1 MLFRS
6 PVPNIST
13 MFSFL
18 IQQETQL
25 CGPIDGS
32 LMEVE
37 KGPKVEEA
45 EIIVSSM
52 EVEAITCEEAKV
64 QKFAHTVKTCYKKH
78 GYPSSIQKG
87 ECSEQFC

>member
-1 MLFRS
+1 
-6 PVPNIST
+6 